1 MLTVTEVAE
10 LAGTSQHTVE
20 REIRLG
26 NLSAQRML
34 RTVKG

>member
-10 LAGTSQHTVE
+10 LAGTSRHTVE
-20 REIRLG
+20 REIRRG
-26 NLSAQRML
+26 NLSFQLML